1 MTLVWEYYKLV
12 QGTYCII
19 DNIDQAHNSYDQEEP
34 RSKNIQNN
42 GKRGTGGVRRAL
54 LEYSCASNSKVSL
67 RYWNIVDLVEGSND
81 FGIELMTARL
91 YVNP

>member
-19 DNIDQAHNSYDQEEP
+19 DNIDQAQNSYDQEKP

-42 GKRGTGGVRRAL
+42 RKRGLAVPVAPF
-54 LEYSCASNSKVSL
+54 
-67 RYWNIVDLVEGSND
+67 WNTVAPPILKC
-81 FGIELMTARL
+81 
-91 YVNP
+91 P